1 MDKTPT
7 HDGLEPTTTPGT
19 PAPKESLTFSFDDL
33 GRTSPH
39 ADDEPAASLER
50 AKGLMERLLD
60 PTLTRAEHDATV
72 ERAKGL
78 LESLA
83 KLIPPPQN
91 PETPA
96 PKRRMDRRLDDRGR
110 ALPLTDAERAESIER
125 GRSALA
131 RMAEVPDTDPPGETE
146 EFMRAIDAARGD
158 YPLFEGYY

>member
-83 KLIPPPQN
+83 KLIPPTR
-91 PETPA
+91 TPA
-96 PKRRMDRRLDDRGR
+96 RNGRMYRRLDDRGR
-110 ALPLTDAERAESIER
+110 ALPLTDAERAEYLKRAKGLMES
-125 GRSALA
+125 LA
-131 RMAEVPDTDPPGETE
+131 KVPNTDPPGETE